1 MFDISEKKPLLLLL
15 FMMTASAFTVSSNA
29 SADDTA
35 VYAFPDKWMFRLGA
49 YVVDGADT
57 QVSVNSD
64 VGIGTSIDYQ
74 RDLGGEDGDTIPRI
88 DAYYR
93 FNERHRVDFTSF
105 SVDRQGERTLA
116 LDLTIGDD
124 NFFETETVFSEIAY
138 DLYKLGYTYSF
149 YHSPRVE
156 LGLSVG
162 LNIMSYDLRFT
173 DSTGAKLETADVSVP
188 LPTFGLRM
196 GYAITPK
203 WSVTYLSEAF
213 FIEIDDAL
221 KGSLLTYELSTEY
234 KLFKHFALGLGL
246 ARIGLDV
253 DVNDDNW
260 RGSVSDGYRGY
271 NVFGTLYF

>member
-1 MFDISEKKPLLLLL
+1 MFDICEKKPVLLLL
-15 FMMTASAFTVSSNA
+15 FMMTASAFAVSSNA
-29 SADDTA
+29 SADDAA

-49 YVVDGADT
+49 YVIDGADT

-64 VGIGTSIDYQ
+64 IGIGTSIDYQ

-88 DAYYR
+88 DAFYR
-93 FNERHRVDFTSF
+93 FNERHRLDFTVF
-105 SVDRQGERTLA
+105 SVDRQGERTLS
-116 LDLTIGDD
+116 LDLTIGDE
-124 NFFETETVFSEIAY
+124 NFTASETVFSEISY

-162 LNIMSYDLRFT
+162 LNIMSYDMKFS
-173 DSTGAKLETADVSVP
+173 DSTDAKLETADVGVP

-234 KLFKHFALGLGL
+234 KLFKHFALGIGL